1 MRDVEIQVFCP
12 EADLRDLRAPSWYI
26 RLLSYSAHK
35 RGGSGDGGSSVF
47 NFVRLKQRCLTH
59 KFFERGSCGQARRD
73 RAWSKI
79 GTKRNCAVKER
90 ITGVSGVIYESGE
103 DMKAKRSYL
112 ALVLSVEAVITSAV
126 VLSYLHPNPYFS
138 RARILD
144 RGMPP
149 DGQKLAGTGPTIL
162 KIGVRLSRLCGST
175 SRSLTP

>member
-1 MRDVEIQVFCP
+1 
-12 EADLRDLRAPSWYI
+12 
-26 RLLSYSAHK
+26 
-35 RGGSGDGGSSVF
+35 
-47 NFVRLKQRCLTH
+47 
-59 KFFERGSCGQARRD
+59 
-73 RAWSKI
+73 
-79 GTKRNCAVKER
+79 
-90 ITGVSGVIYESGE
+90 
-103 DMKAKRSYL
+103 MKAKRSYL